1 MSIGSCGMVTHHT
14 WTVCPE
20 SKMDLLYRAYD
31 MIDRYCDGLRMIS
44 LENHGIQ
51 RMNR

>member
-1 MSIGSCGMVTHHT
+1 MSIGSCGMVVHHT

-31 MIDRYCDGLRMIS
+31 MIGRYCDGFRMKG

-51 RMNR
+51 RTIT